1 MVIPHS
7 NVPIEAIRPN
17 DILLLLFLGFVA
29 EILRR
34 AILRQVKLPSTQSI
48 ERRRKLTQ
56 LRYETNE
63 MKKLGPSAFVETSK
77 LERKVLSLEKSLKD
91 EEEFRKKNVESVEKV
106 LKRISFILNV
116 AIFLAYYGIPLLT
129 IDGFRIP
136 LVNPELVKG
145 LNDES
150 GGGMDVV
157 HATAFM
163 KGIMFPLSYVG
174 MGMKISKLG
183 LGEIKHCST
192 GALVIYWSAQAM
204 AGSLID
210 CYEALRFR

>member
-129 IDGFRIP
+129 IDGFRVP

>member
-17 DILLLLFLGFVA
+17 DILLLLFLGFVT

-192 GALVIYWSAQAM
+192 GALVIYWSAQVM

>member
-17 DILLLLFLGFVA
+17 DILLLLFLGFVT

-157 HATAFM
+157 HATVFM

-192 GALVIYWSAQAM
+192 GALVIYWSAQVM

>member
-129 IDGFRIP
+129 IDGFRVP

-192 GALVIYWSAQAM
+192 GALVIYWSAQVM

>member
-17 DILLLLFLGFVA
+17 DILLLLFLGFVT

-48 ERRRKLTQ
+48 EWRRKLTQ